1 VTLREIVTRIGF
13 NVDTRSLNIY
23 DKAIGR
29 ILEQARELQRG
40 LTHAADAIGDLGKKL
55 FIGVSAPLAIIATT
69 STLAAAKVEDM
80 RKEWEVLI
88 GTAPEGKAFVDAIAG
103 MEDAVPFEREELL
116 QYAKSLRSLGIEQE
130 DVLPSLQKFADI
142 SSGSGLPME
151 QMITRFSMMKNMAK
165 ELGYI
170 MGRDVNQLVRR
181 GILDRKQLRTL
192 LGVED
197 IKKIP
202 NQVKMTEKGV
212 ERLMDTLGQKYMGA
226 AARRS
231 DTLKK
236 AYGNLID
243 SLFDLRAEFGASIV
257 STFHLKEITLKL
269 INVLNNLRDRWKK
282 LSPEA
287 KKLIFVFGAIAFAI
301 GPLLL
306 ALKGLLVLLISLRT
320 AMAFLSLAGIAGG
333 IGKLIPLLL
342 KMSGVLLTISLQIA
356 LWAVALALVF
366 LLVEDIVGFFTGKN
380 SLIIPMYIEA
390 WKEFLTWYQGWG
402 DKLYGWWKS
411 GADTIT
417 SYWRKAW
424 ESFFQWYTG
433 NPIVKFFMGVGAK
446 MAQQDREAEARN
458 PGLAK
463 TPYGSV
469 DQILGIDRQGVPPP
483 PPGYS
488 PSLKQGGQGIQI
500 SVNTGDLT
508 IGVPEGT
515 SAEQK
520 RALSSSAS
528 EIIKTAF
535 MDEVTK
541 NLTKDLQSVT
551 RR

>member
-1 VTLREIVTRIGF
+1 MTLREIVTRIGF

-40 LTHAADAIGDLGKKL
+40 LTHAADAIGDLGKKAS
-55 FIGVSAPLAIIATT
+55 IAISAPLALIATT
-69 STLAAAKVEDM
+69 SVLAATKIEDM
-80 RKEWEVLI
+80 RKEWEVLV
-88 GTAPEGKAFVDAIAG
+88 GTADGGKEFVDNIMKLEEA
-103 MEDAVPFEREELL
+103 MPFSTENLL
-116 QYAKSLRSLGIEQE
+116 QYSKELRGLGIDQE
-130 DVLPSLQKFADI
+130 DLIPSLKKFADI

-151 QMITRFSMMKNMAK
+151 QMIVRFSMMKNMAK
-165 ELGYI
+165 ELGYV
-170 MGRDVNQLVRR
+170 MGRDINQLIRR
-181 GILDRKQLRTL
+181 GILDKKQLRTL
-192 LGVED
+192 LGIED

-202 NQVKMTEKGV
+202 AQVKITEKGV
-212 ERLMDTLGQKYMGA
+212 ERLMDVLGNKYLGAAERRSNTLG
-226 AARRS
+226 
-231 DTLKK
+231 K
-236 AYGNLID
+236 AWENMQH
-243 SLFDLRAEFGASIV
+243 SLWQLRAEFGASIV
-257 STFHLKEITLKL
+257 SIFYLKEIILRLTDILDKLK
-269 INVLNNLRDRWKK
+269 DRWKK

-287 KKLIFVFGAIAFAI
+287 KRLIFIFGTIAFAI

-320 AMAFLSLAGIAGG
+320 AMAFLSLSGIAGG

-356 LWAVALALVF
+356 LWGVALALVF
-366 LLVEDIVGFFTGKN
+366 LLIEDIVGFFTGKN

-417 SYWRKAW
+417 SYWRKVW

-500 SVNTGDLT
+500 LVNTGNLT